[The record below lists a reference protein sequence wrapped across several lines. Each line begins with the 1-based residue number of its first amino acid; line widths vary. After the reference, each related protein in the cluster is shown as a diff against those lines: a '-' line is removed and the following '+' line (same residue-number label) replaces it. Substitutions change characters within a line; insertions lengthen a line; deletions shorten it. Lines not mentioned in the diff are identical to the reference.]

1 MHYTPPTPQDLQAL
15 KNELGLTGQQ
25 MAELAAVAGGQ
36 QWRKYTG
43 GESPRDMGLHILF
56 FMAARLVLSDSEL
69 ESVRAKMIEI
79 GADVEEILRIDPKDI
94 F

>member
-15 KNELGLTGQQ
+15 KNELGMTGQQ
-25 MAELAAVAGGQ
+25 MAELAGVAGGQ

-56 FMAARLVLSDSEL
+56 FMASRLVLSDSEL
-69 ESVRAKMIEI
+69 ERVHAKMQEI
-79 GADVEEILRIDPKDI
+79 GAKVEVISKPTAI
-94 F
+94 